1 MTHLSMEQL
10 LALREPSSEPG
21 QAELRAHID
30 SCSQCSAELDRLHQ
44 RVARLKALPT
54 LRPAHDLWP
63 VVDARRRA
71 DRRARRLR
79 RGSVVGLALAA
90 SIAAFVLVR
99 PLVMPASSND
109 GGVTQAAIA
118 EAQAQSASLERAL
131 EAYNP
136 DGRVINGRTAGV
148 AQVLE
153 DRIAQ
158 VDRRLQAAEMAPE
171 AMVQG
176 EERLD
181 LWRQRVGLLDALV
194 DVHVTRASSVGF

>member
-10 LALREPSSEPG
+10 LALREPASEPG
-21 QAELRAHID
+21 QGDLRHHLE
-30 SCSQCSAELDRLHQ
+30 SCAQCSGELDRLHQ
-44 RVARLKALPT
+44 RVARLKALPA

-63 VVDARRRA
+63 VVDARRQADLRA
-71 DRRARRLR
+71 RGLRRA
-79 RGSVVGLALAA
+79 SFAGLALAA
-90 SIAAFVLVR
+90 SIGAVVLVR
-99 PLVMPASSND
+99 PLVMPHGGND
-109 GGVTQAAIA
+109 GGVTEAAIA
-118 EAQAQSASLERAL
+118 EAQAQSASLEQAL

-158 VDRRLQAAEMAPE
+158 VDQRLQAAEMAPGP
-171 AMVQG
+171 MVQG

-181 LWRQRVGLLDALV
+181 LWRQRVGLMDALV